1 MEQVREEAMDDV
13 ETPKARRDVS
23 AEGEGMTP
31 TMYRLLT
38 VFTAIEVAAES
49 AAAQSPEA
57 VRPEVMRQLLH
68 GIAEAVRKGIAEV
81 KEAAK
86 ENF

>member
-1 MEQVREEAMDDV
+1 MNDA
-13 ETPKARRDVS
+13 ETQKAGRDVP

-49 AAAQSPEA
+49 AAQSPEA
-57 VRPEVMRQLLH
+57 VRPEAMRRLL
-68 GIAEAVRKGIAEV
+68 GAIAEAARKGIAEV

-86 ENF
+86 ENL